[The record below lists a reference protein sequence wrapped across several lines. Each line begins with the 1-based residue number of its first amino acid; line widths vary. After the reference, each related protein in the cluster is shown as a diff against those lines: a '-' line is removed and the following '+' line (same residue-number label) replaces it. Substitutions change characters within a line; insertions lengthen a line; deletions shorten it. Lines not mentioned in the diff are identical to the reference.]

1 MLKILKQSS
10 IIKQI
15 ILYGFIGALS
25 SGLDLLIFTLFANIG
40 INIYIS
46 NFISINVGIICSF
59 FLNSYFNFKLTDR
72 MLTRGLKFFMVGY
85 CGLALSMLIVYLGG
99 NVFHIGEFITKVISI
114 FIVAAFQFVL
124 NKLITFKGDK

>member
-25 SGLDLLIFTLFANIG
+25 SGLDLLIFTLFTNIG
-40 INIYIS
+40 INVYIS

-59 FLNSYFNFKLTDR
+59 FLNSYFNFKLT
-72 MLTRGLKFFMVGY
+72 
-85 CGLALSMLIVYLGG
+85 GG

-124 NKLITFKGDK
+124 NKLITFKRDK